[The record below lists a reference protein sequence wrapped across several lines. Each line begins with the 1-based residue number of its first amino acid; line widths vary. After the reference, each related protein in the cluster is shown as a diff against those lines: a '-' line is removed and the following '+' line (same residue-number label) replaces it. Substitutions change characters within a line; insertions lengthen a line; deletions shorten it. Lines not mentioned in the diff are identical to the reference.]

1 MKSRNDWILIRDIK
15 VIRNVYNY
23 TYTFKVLNELYYI
36 MTDDEL
42 ELYLTSDE

>member
-15 VIRNVYNY
+15 VIRNVYNC
-23 TYTFKVLNELYYI
+23 TDTFKVLNELYYI